1 MLKYWDVGKMAQMG
15 FGIFAFHSDRLRW
28 SGIRFTSSVSKHLWV
43 HLKKSDPRLFLSL
56 KIISCSHIF
65 GYSVMF
71 WQDKPW
77 KENSHLEPTF
87 NFEHRLQ
94 RTLLVTSV
102 FNVYLAP
109 VQPSQIDFFLNGL
122 KNPQSNNFWSVIL
135 WFCWTNKMTRMLTH
149 IVTHSILNR
158 TR

>member
-43 HLKKSDPRLFLSL
+43 LLKNQTQGCFLSL
-56 KIISCSHIF
+56 TIISCSHIF

-71 WQDKPW
+71 WQEKAW
-77 KENSHLEPTF
+77 KETSYLEPNF

-109 VQPSQIDFFLNGL
+109 VQPSQIDFFL
-122 KNPQSNNFWSVIL
+122 K
-135 WFCWTNKMTRMLTH
+135 
-149 IVTHSILNR
+149 ILNQ
-158 TR
+158 TISGQWSSGFVEQIKWPGCWLIL